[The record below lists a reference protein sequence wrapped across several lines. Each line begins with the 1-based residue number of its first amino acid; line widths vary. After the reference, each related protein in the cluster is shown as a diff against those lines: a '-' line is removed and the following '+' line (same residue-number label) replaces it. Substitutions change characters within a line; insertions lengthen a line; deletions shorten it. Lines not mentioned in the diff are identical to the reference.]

1 MKKIFLLSVFVLTVN
16 LVRIDA
22 LDTVFAKGGTCLYK
36 IYDEYNV
43 CLKAQ
48 QERIDEETDNL
59 SRTIT
64 LAEQQTLL
72 NKIGCCAY
80 WTFLACVEEAAD
92 QKCIKDRTDM
102 ERYTEQLGSSV
113 PVHICREKFPR
124 RSDVCDSSYQFVL
137 STTLCVFSI
146 IVMFLK

>member
-1 MKKIFLLSVFVLTVN
+1 MKKIFLMSIFVLTVN
-16 LVRIDA
+16 FVRIDA

-36 IYDEYNV
+36 IFDEYNE

-48 QERIDEETDNL
+48 QERINEETDNL

-64 LAEQQTLL
+64 LAEQRTHL

-80 WTFLACVEEAAD
+80 WTFLACVEKAAD
-92 QKCIKDRTDM
+92 EKCIKDRTDM
-102 ERYTEQLGSSV
+102 EKYTEQLGSSV
-113 PVHICREKFPR
+113 PLYICREEFPR
-124 RSDVCDSSYQFVL
+124 GSDVCDSSYQFVF